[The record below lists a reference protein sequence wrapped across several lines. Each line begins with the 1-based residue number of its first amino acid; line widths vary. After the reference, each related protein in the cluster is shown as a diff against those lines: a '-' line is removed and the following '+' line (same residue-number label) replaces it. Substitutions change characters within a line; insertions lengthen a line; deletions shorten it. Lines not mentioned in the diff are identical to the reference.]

1 MSIDPVSAVLA
12 AALAYA
18 ARGWAVFPCDP
29 KTKSPLVKG
38 SFKAATTDP
47 TIIRAWWQRWP
58 NAMIGLPTGGVIGAF
73 VIDLDI
79 GVVISGADYVERFTQ
94 YVGGNIPETAIA
106 ETASGGCHLYCKW
119 DPARP
124 VRNGAAVVPALTIPG
139 PLGADGKRKKGA
151 QVDVRGEGGYAIAPP
166 SVRADGS
173 AYRWI
178 RAPQQGLAE
187 ATDRIWAVALKHE
200 AKDAKVLPP
209 PGTAGRVSE
218 SCAEDPGT
226 KAQLKYARAA
236 LGRAQDKVARTP
248 IGQRGHTLNAAA
260 FGIAKFIT
268 VGVLSEDEVW
278 AALRAGADRCG
289 LTETDGRKE
298 RDAKI
303 ERGLAAG
310 AQQGLTRLQ
319 ETLDAVN
326 RKAVART
333 SRGRPDH
340 GGQPEAARESSSSSD
355 HDAQE
360 PGGEPVDRPSVRWP
374 FAFKMVRDGLV
385 FDPPGGDGPV
395 WISAPFR
402 ILALARTEVHDGW
415 SLQLEFEDPDGNT
428 QSLPV
433 ARAALAADGAEVRR
447 QLADLGLVISGA
459 RGARERL
466 IEALAAVVCD
476 RRVLIARCAGWQREL
491 SVFAL
496 PHHTVAAAGAEEVVF
511 EGRTGSSCFATA
523 GSLQD
528 WQKWVAVLA
537 DGHDRLAFSLGLA
550 FTGPL
555 LKPLGLEAGGFH
567 FVGPSSSGK
576 TTALRLAGSVWGGGG
591 PLGFAQTWRTTANAL
606 EGIASAHNDVLLPLD
621 EIGLI
626 DPHDLESAAY
636 TLAGG
641 AGKNRMR
648 ADGGLRDGARWRI
661 AILSSGEVGLA
672 VRISEGGGSRRAR
685 PGQEVR
691 IVELAADAGKG
702 FGLFDHGG
710 AAGDPSQLANM
721 IREES
726 DACYGHAGPAFVEH
740 FVKHSDELTR
750 EARDI
755 VKVAKSAWVPA
766 GASGQVARVAERFA
780 LVAAAGEIAISV
792 GVLPLA
798 VNTVGCAARLLFDA
812 WLAQRGGAGSGEIR
826 DAVAQVRAFLQQHY
840 AARFVGTEQAGK
852 ASWGPD
858 RIAGY
863 YNSDRELFFFTDAG
877 WSEATLG
884 LNPAAAADALA
895 QRGFLLK
902 DASGKRKRSER
913 VGDRTMRVFV
923 VKASIRDGNDDVR

>member
-1 MSIDPVSAVLA
+1 MTKDAVCLILD

-18 ARGWAVFPCDP
+18 ARGWPLFPCDP
-29 KTKSPLVKG
+29 ETKRPLVKNG
-38 SFKAATTDP
+38 FKAATIDP
-47 TIIRAWWQRWP
+47 TTIRKWWKRWP
-58 NAMIGLPTGGVIGAF
+58 NAMIGVPTGTAIKAF
-73 VIDLDI
+73 VFDLDI
-79 GVVISGADYVERFTQ
+79 GVVIPGPDYLDRFTQ
-94 YVGGNIPETAIA
+94 YVGGKIPETAIA
-106 ETASGGCHLYCKW
+106 ATGSGGFHIYFKW

-124 VRNGAAVVPALTIPG
+124 IKNGAAVVPALTIPG
-139 PLGADGKRKKGA
+139 PLGADGKRRKGA
-151 QVDVRGEGGYAIAPP
+151 QVDVRGEGGYVIVPP
-166 SVRADGS
+166 SMRADGS

-178 RAPQQGLAE
+178 RAPQQGVAE
-187 ATDRIWAVALKHE
+187 ATDRIWGVAQKDE
-200 AKDAKVLPP
+200 AKAAKVVPP
-209 PGTAGRVSE
+209 PGTMGRASA
-218 SCAEDPGT
+218 CRAEDPGGT
-226 KAQLKYARAA
+226 AQRKYARGA
-236 LGRAQDKVARTP
+236 LSRIQDNLARTP

-260 FGIAKFIT
+260 FNISKFIT
-268 VGVLSEDEVW
+268 VGALTEDEVW

-289 LTETDGRKE
+289 LTETDGPKE

-319 ETLDAVN
+319 ETLDAVK

-340 GGQPEAARESSSSSD
+340 GGQPEAARESSSSDRDS
-355 HDAQE
+355 QE
-360 PGGEPVDRPSVRWP
+360 PGGEPANPPSVRWP
-374 FAFKMVRDGLV
+374 FGFKMVRDGLV
-385 FDPPGGDGPV
+385 FDPPGVDGPV

-476 RRVLIARCAGWQREL
+476 RRVLIVRCAGWQREL

-496 PHHTVAAAGAEEVVF
+496 PHRTVAAAGAETVVF
-511 EGRTGSSCFATA
+511 EGRAGSAYFATA
-523 GSLQD
+523 GTLRD
-528 WQKWVAVLA
+528 WQTRVAALA
-537 DGHDRLAFSLGLA
+537 VGHDRLVFSLGIA

-555 LKPLGLEAGGFH
+555 LKPLGCEAGGFH
-567 FVGPSSSGK
+567 YVGPSSSGK
-576 TTALRLAGSVWGGGG
+576 TTALRMAGSVWGGGG

-606 EGIASAHNDVLLPLD
+606 EGIASAHNDILLPLD

-636 TLAGG
+636 ALAGG

-648 ADGGLRDGARWRI
+648 SDGGLRDRSRWKI

-672 VRISEGGGSRRAR
+672 ARISEGGSSRRAR

-691 IVELAADAGKG
+691 IVELGADAGKG

-710 AAGDPSQLANM
+710 PAGDPSQLANM

-740 FVKHSDELTR
+740 FVKRSDELTR
-750 EARDI
+750 AARDI
-755 VKVAKSAWVPA
+755 VEAAKAAWVPA
-766 GASGQVARVAERFA
+766 GASGQVKRVAERFA

-798 VNTVGCAARLLFDA
+798 VHTVGCAARLMFDA
-812 WLAQRGGAGSGEIR
+812 WLAQRGGAGSGEAR
-826 DAVAQVRAFLQQHY
+826 DAVEQVRAFLQQHY
-840 AARFVGTEQAGK
+840 AARFVNTEQAAGK
-852 ASWGPD
+852 PSWGPHL
-858 RIAGY
+858 IAGY
-863 YNSDRELFFFTDAG
+863 YNSARDLFFFTDAG
-877 WSEATLG
+877 WREATLG

-902 DASGKRKRSER
+902 DSSGKRKRSER

-923 VKASIRDGNDDVR
+923 VKASIRDGDDDVR